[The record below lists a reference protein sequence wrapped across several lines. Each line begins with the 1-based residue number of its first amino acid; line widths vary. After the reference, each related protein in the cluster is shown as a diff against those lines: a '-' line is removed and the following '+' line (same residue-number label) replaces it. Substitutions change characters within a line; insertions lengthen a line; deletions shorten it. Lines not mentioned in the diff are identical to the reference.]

1 MWKSDKLQDLFS
13 KKRNILLLYGIVSIC
28 ILLLAFGRCTPEKTE
43 VQTKDTLSPA
53 SSLEDTLSA
62 VLREIRGVGQ
72 VKVAVTFD
80 SGTETVPARDRDR
93 DRETVVTL
101 GSGSN
106 ERIVAE
112 KEIMPRVRG
121 VVVVCTGGENARVR
135 ADVSAAV
142 QSLTGADAHSIAVFP
157 AK

>member
-1 MWKSDKLQDLFS
+1 MWKSDKLESLFS
-13 KKRNILLLYGIVSIC
+13 KKRNIFLLYGIVSIC
-28 ILLLAFGRCTPEKTE
+28 ILLLAFGRCSPEKTDAP
-43 VQTKDTLSPA
+43 TKDTPSPTP
-53 SSLEDTLSA
+53 SLQETLSA
-62 VLREIRGVGQ
+62 VLGEIRGVGQ
-72 VKVAVTFD
+72 VKVAVTFE
-80 SGTETVPARDRDR
+80 SGTETVPARDRDK
-93 DRETVVTL
+93 DRQTVVTL

-135 ADVSAAV
+135 ADVSSAV